1 MKENNI
7 LSGEQGALKRALYK
21 SMGFSDSQLRKPVIA
36 IANSYTNATPGH
48 YILNQL
54 CEQVKAGI
62 LAAGG
67 TPMVFSTVAPCDG
80 IAEGHEGMRY
90 ILPTRDLIA
99 STVECMVRAHRFDG
113 LVLLG
118 SCDKIVPGM
127 LMAAARLEMPAIIT
141 EAIGWKRQGKI
152 DEAEFARIENLAE
165 PCVGSCAML
174 GTANTMCSLAE
185 SLGLALPGTAAIPAV
200 MAARMEA
207 GVRTGEA
214 IMELVH
220 RGITSKDILTRNTF
234 ENAMIHLLSMGGS
247 TNGILHLQAIYHE
260 AGLRELE
267 LEAFDSLSRKVPQ
280 VASIYPAS
288 EHDMVDYYEAGG
300 VPAILRELRPLLH
313 LEEMTVTGH
322 TVEENLEK
330 FPDTTRREIIRPLS
344 DPFSQSG
351 GVAVLK
357 GNIAP
362 NGCVIKPAAVPAHMF
377 HYRGVAQVFHTEES
391 SYEAV
396 LRGDVKPG
404 TCMVLM
410 YEGPKGGPGM
420 PEMYKT
426 MKYLEGMGLSDSCAL
441 ITDGRFSGSNR
452 GLFVGHISPEAY
464 EGGDFALIEDGDEI
478 EIDIEARSISLHVSQ
493 QELELRRARL
503 ELPQKEIK
511 RGYLRTYQRISTSAA
526 KGAIVE

>member
-1 MKENNI
+1 M
-7 LSGEQGALKRALYK
+7 
-21 SMGFSDSQLRKPVIA
+21 
-36 IANSYTNATPGH
+36 
-48 YILNQL
+48 
-54 CEQVKAGI
+54 
-62 LAAGG
+62 
-67 TPMVFSTVAPCDG
+67 
-80 IAEGHEGMRY
+80 
-90 ILPTRDLIA
+90 
-99 STVECMVRAHRFDG
+99 
-113 LVLLG
+113 
-118 SCDKIVPGM
+118 
-127 LMAAARLEMPAIIT
+127 
-141 EAIGWKRQGKI
+141 
-152 DEAEFARIENLAE
+152 
-165 PCVGSCAML
+165 
-174 GTANTMCSLAE
+174 
-185 SLGLALPGTAAIPAV
+185 
-200 MAARMEA
+200 
-207 GVRTGEA
+207 
-214 IMELVH
+214 
-220 RGITSKDILTRNTF
+220 
-234 ENAMIHLLSMGGS
+234 
-247 TNGILHLQAIYHE
+247 
-260 AGLRELE
+260 
-267 LEAFDSLSRKVPQ
+267 
-280 VASIYPAS
+280 
-288 EHDMVDYYEAGG
+288 
-300 VPAILRELRPLLH
+300 
-313 LEEMTVTGH
+313 TGH